1 MHGGS
6 GIPFDIIQKAREFNL
21 LKVNYGSDL
30 RKAFVSTF
38 GQAYEANHNACSVIE
53 LSIEA
58 VENVSEKAAEL
69 VTIINS

>member
-1 MHGGS
+1 MVLILEKHL
-6 GIPFDIIQKAREFNL
+6 FLHLAKL
-21 LKVNYGSDL
+21 MK
-30 RKAFVSTF
+30 
-38 GQAYEANHNACSVIE
+38 HNACSVIE

>member
-38 GQAYEANHNACSVIE
+38 GRAYEANHNACSVIE

>member
-1 MHGGS
+1 MV
-6 GIPFDIIQKAREFNL
+6 DQEFL
-21 LKVNYGSDL
+21 LISF

-38 GQAYEANHNACSVIE
+38 GRAYEANHNACSVIE

>member
-1 MHGGS
+1 MVDQEFLLIS
-6 GIPFDIIQKAREFNL
+6 FRKQEEFNL

-38 GQAYEANHNACSVIE
+38 GRAYEANHNACSVIE

-58 VENVSEKAAEL
+58 VENVSEKQL
-69 VTIINS
+69 N

>member
-1 MHGGS
+1 MIS
-6 GIPFDIIQKAREFNL
+6 FRRQENLTL

>member
-1 MHGGS
+1 MV
-6 GIPFDIIQKAREFNL
+6 DQEFLLISFRRQENL
-21 LKVNYGSDL
+21 TYL

-58 VENVSEKAAEL
+58 VEIVSEKAAEL

>member
-1 MHGGS
+1 MVLILEKHL
-6 GIPFDIIQKAREFNL
+6 FLQ
-21 LKVNYGSDL
+21 
-30 RKAFVSTF
+30 F
-38 GQAYEANHNACSVIE
+38 GRAYEANHNACSVIE